1 MDGLQ
6 YTFSGVI
13 KQWLGSKSTWHY
25 VPLPLTMSDEI
36 NTLRQYHQ
44 SKRRGWGAVKV
55 EATIGAL
62 AWQTSIFPAFDQGC
76 YALFLKADIRKQ
88 AALRVDDT
96 VTLQLTLLI

>member
-44 SKRRGWGAVKV
+44 SKRRGWGGSESRGHDWHA
-55 EATIGAL
+55 GL
-62 AWQTSIFPAFDQGC
+62 ANLYFSSI
-76 YALFLKADIRKQ
+76 
-88 AALRVDDT
+88 
-96 VTLQLTLLI
+96 